1 MENIAIVE
9 DIPPFEYREGFNG
22 ILKYSENGIYWHYE
36 QAIIANNVSAEEF
49 LDMAFNWCVDGL
61 DNKEYYTNPKH
72 NAPRYYDSYFDDVQL
87 LQNELGYNVKYH
99 EFYSDGLRFSTSVNF
114 S

>member
-1 MENIAIVE
+1 MKIIQYKDDIVIDIINISDDVTMENIAIVE

-49 LDMAFNWCVDGL
+49 LDMIEEVL
-61 DNKEYYTNPKH
+61 
-72 NAPRYYDSYFDDVQL
+72 
-87 LQNELGYNVKYH
+87 
-99 EFYSDGLRFSTSVNF
+99 
-114 S
+114 